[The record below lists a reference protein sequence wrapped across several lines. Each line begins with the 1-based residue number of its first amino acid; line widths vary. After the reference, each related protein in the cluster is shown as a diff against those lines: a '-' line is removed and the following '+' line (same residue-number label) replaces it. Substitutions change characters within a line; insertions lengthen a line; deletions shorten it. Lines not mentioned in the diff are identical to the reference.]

1 MKKKRDLW
9 RHLHRTRPKSVVFA
23 ITAVS
28 TLNLTNAPI
37 RAPIYHLIYHSLV
50 YTRMGRVNLFKFW
63 THFCFVAVRRV
74 AFDQLYGAWHVK
86 VISWSK
92 IECIRANIDNM
103 MTFTP
108 LVTIWMFIFYSSN
121 FLFPESINVVK
132 LWLVP
137 LIGKSLFRQF
147 SNLLNI
153 CTVHVHLAYICFV
166 NRARFFAY

>member
-1 MKKKRDLW
+1 MTPSTSYSTEICCFCNYRRQYPKPNKRAHSSTHLPLDLSLLSLYA
-9 RHLHRTRPKSVVFA
+9 HGSGELVQ
-23 ITAVS
+23 I
-28 TLNLTNAPI
+28 LN
-37 RAPIYHLIYHSLV
+37 SFFF
-50 YTRMGRVNLFKFW
+50 G
-63 THFCFVAVRRV
+63 AVRRV

-92 IECIRANIDNM
+92 IGCIRANIDNM